1 MIRKRAIGYSRFS
14 SVAQREESIT
24 RQVEKIEEFC
34 ERNNLDL
41 VEHYIDEAQ
50 SGTNDRRD
58 DFQRM
63 IQDAEF
69 SDWDFVVVY
78 KMDRLSRSVADA
90 MHYKKKLN
98 KLGIRILSVIED
110 FDESTPEGGFFNLI
124 TMGISEF
131 YVKNLA
137 REAFAGLMQ
146 NAKRAMHTGGTPPLG
161 FDVNKEKKYI
171 INEEE
176 AKIVRIIFKM
186 TLENHS
192 YAEIARH
199 LNSMEKMTKFGNPF
213 RGNFTDVLS
222 NSKYNAEYVYN
233 RTAKK
238 GVDGTRSHRKSKSEA
253 EIVRIPESLPR
264 IIDKSD
270 FEKIQRLLKKRKN
283 SKFGRGPKSK
293 YLLSGYIRCENCG
306 YSITGHTV
314 YGGRNK
320 SARIVYRCKTQR
332 NEKCITKP
340 INSEYLERYVT
351 ERITWFLKLKN
362 AGNITEIIN
371 NQLNVLA
378 ETIQKDMEELK
389 KNLENIKSEVNY
401 VNERITSTSN
411 GVDRLLTEQ
420 VNDLYTLL
428 VQRKL
433 EMKNLEEDHS
443 KIRKVTIDETKKKQR
458 VLRSSKRL
466 TTRQLVSILLAKI
479 TQGNDEIRFDFI
491 LNELV
496 DIEITRDIKHQVKM
510 NRDLI
515 ANNDF

>member
-1 MIRKRAIGYSRFS
+1 MIKKRAIGYSRFS

-34 ERNNLDL
+34 ERNNLEL

-63 IQDAEF
+63 IQDAEH
-69 SDWDFVVVY
+69 SDWDFVIVY

-146 NAKRAMHTGGTPPLG
+146 NAKRAMHTGGIPPLG

-171 INEEE
+171 INEDE
-176 AKIVRIIFKM
+176 AKIVREIFEM
-186 TLENHS
+186 TLEDYS
-192 YAEIARH
+192 YAEIARK
-199 LNSMEKMTKFGNPF
+199 LNSDGKTTKIGRPF

-222 NSKYNAEYVYN
+222 NSKYNGEYVYN
-233 RTAKK
+233 RSAKK
-238 GVDGTRSHRKSKSEA
+238 AVDGTRNHHKSKSEA
-253 EIVRIPESLPR
+253 EIVRIPDALPR
-264 IIDKSD
+264 IIEKRD
-270 FEKIQRLLKKRKN
+270 FEMVQRLLKKRKD

-293 YLLSGYIRCENCG
+293 YLLSSYIRCKNCG

-314 YGGRNK
+314 YGGRTK

-340 INSEYLERYVT
+340 LNSVYLERFVT
-351 ERITWFLKLKN
+351 EKITWFLKLKN
-362 AGNITEIIN
+362 AGIVTGIVNTILSDMTT
-371 NQLNVLA
+371 
-378 ETIQKDMEELK
+378 TIQEEIEVLK
-389 KNLENIKSEVNY
+389 SKVKNIKNEVSY

-420 VNDLYTLL
+420 ANDLYSLL
-428 VQRKL
+428 EQCNN
-433 EMKNLEEDHS
+433 EMKSLVEDHS

-458 VLRSSKRL
+458 ILRSSKHL
-466 TTRQLVSILLAKI
+466 TTKQRVAILVAKI
-479 TQGNDEIRFDFI
+479 LQGNDEIEFEFK
-491 LNELV
+491 LNEIV
-496 DIEITRDIKHQVKM
+496 DIEITRNIIYQVKM

-515 ANNDF
+515 ANNGF